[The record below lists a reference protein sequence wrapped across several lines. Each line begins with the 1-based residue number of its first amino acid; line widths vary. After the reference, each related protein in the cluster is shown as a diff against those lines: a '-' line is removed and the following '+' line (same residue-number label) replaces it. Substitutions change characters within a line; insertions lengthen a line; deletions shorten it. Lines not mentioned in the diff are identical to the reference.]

1 MVDYLGLAGGGE
13 AAAKMTG
20 KAFVCVMPAKAD
32 LESEA

>member
-1 MVDYLGLAGGGE
+1 MVDDLGLAGDVE